1 MIEIKDILR
10 RNNIIAH
17 NYRKLGNNIVID
29 DKYVIKK
36 NNKKDDILSYLD
48 NRNFNY
54 YPHIYDKDSNYEL
67 VEYLKD
73 TDIPRE
79 QKMNDLVKLVSL
91 LHNKTT
97 YYKEVDEADYKELYE
112 DLLNNL
118 EYLEEYYTDL
128 ITIIESKVFFSPSE
142 YLLAS
147 NITLIFDSI
156 RYARDMT
163 LKWYETISKKTHK
176 MRVSVIHNNLS
187 LDNYIK
193 NNKDYLTNW
202 DKSKIDIPI
211 FDLYK
216 LYIRNYN
223 EFDFF
228 DILRLYEKDYPL
240 KDEELLLFY
249 ILISMP
255 NKIEFNTNNYEM
267 CNIIEKE
274 IDKLLKSSELITNYK
289 KLPETSK

>member
-17 NYRKLGNNIVID
+17 NYRKLGKNIVVD

-54 YPHIYDKDSNYEL
+54 YPHIFDKDSNYEL

-73 TDIPRE
+73 TDMPRE

-163 LKWYETISKKTHK
+163 LKWYEIISKKTHK

-216 LYIRNYN
+216 LYLKNYN

-228 DILRLYEKDYPL
+228 DILKIYEKEYPL
-240 KDEELLLFY
+240 KDEELILFY

-255 NKIEFNTNNYEM
+255 NKIEFNTNNYDM
-267 CNIIEKE
+267 CIRIENE
-274 IDKLLKSSELITNYK
+274 VDKLLKSSELITNYK
-289 KLPETSK
+289 QIP

>member
-10 RNNIIAH
+10 RNNIKAH

-79 QKMNDLVKLVSL
+79 QKMNDLVKLVAL

-216 LYIRNYN
+216 LYLRNYN

-228 DILRLYEKDYPL
+228 DILKIYEKEYPL

-255 NKIEFNTNNYEM
+255 NKIEFNTNNYDM
-267 CNIIEKE
+267 CIKIENE
-274 IDKLLKSSELITNYK
+274 VDKLLKSSELITNYK
-289 KLPETSK
+289 YLP

>member
-17 NYRKLGNNIVID
+17 NYRKLGNNIVVD

-216 LYIRNYN
+216 LYLRNYN

-228 DILRLYEKDYPL
+228 DILKIYEKEYPL

-255 NKIEFNTNNYEM
+255 NKIEFNTNNYDM
-267 CNIIEKE
+267 CIKIEDE
-274 IDKLLKSSELITNYK
+274 VDKLLKSSELITNY
-289 KLPETSK
+289 

>member
-17 NYRKLGNNIVID
+17 NYRKLGNNIVVD

-54 YPHIYDKDSNYEL
+54 YPHIFDKDSNYEL

-73 TDIPRE
+73 TDMPRE

-156 RYARDMT
+156 RYARSMT
-163 LKWYETISKKTHK
+163 LKWYEMISKKTHK

-216 LYIRNYN
+216 LYLRNYN

-228 DILRLYEKDYPL
+228 DILKIYEKEYPL

-255 NKIEFNTNNYEM
+255 NKIEFNTNNYDM
-267 CNIIEKE
+267 CIKIENE
-274 IDKLLKSSELITNYK
+274 VDKLLKSSELITNYK
-289 KLPETSK
+289 HLP